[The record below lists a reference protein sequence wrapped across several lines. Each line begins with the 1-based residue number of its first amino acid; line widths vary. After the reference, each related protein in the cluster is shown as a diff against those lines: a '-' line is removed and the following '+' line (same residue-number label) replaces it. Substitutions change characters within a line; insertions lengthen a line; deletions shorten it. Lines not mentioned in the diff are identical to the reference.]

1 MRNRH
6 TQAFKQAPWRVEM
19 RSAGGTMLWLTALLV
34 IGGMYLTVSS
44 NVAQAGRRVMTLE
57 SRRQELLQ
65 STADLRAN
73 LAELTTPE
81 RLLERA
87 GSLGFKPAGPDDIE
101 YLEVEGYALGPA
113 FVAPRPLG
121 SLEQGSAGLSPSYTE
136 TLGAWLSRLI
146 GEDGSRP

>member
-1 MRNRH
+1 MRNRQK
-6 TQAFKQAPWRVEM
+6 QAFRQAPWRVEM
-19 RSAGGTMLWLTALLV
+19 RSAGGTMLWLTALLT

-44 NVAQAGRRVMTLE
+44 KVAQAGRQVLTLE

-65 STADLRAN
+65 STADMRAQ

-87 GSLGFKPAGPDDIE
+87 GSLGFRPAGPDDID
-101 YLEVEGYALGPA
+101 YIEVDGYSPQPA

-121 SLEQGSAGLSPSYTE
+121 SLEPGPTGLSPAYTE
-136 TLGAWLSRLI
+136 TLGAWLSRLF
-146 GEDGSRP
+146 GGGDPRP

>member
-1 MRNRH
+1 
-6 TQAFKQAPWRVEM
+6 M
-19 RSAGGTMLWLTALLV
+19 RSAGGTMLWMTALLI

-44 NVAQAGRRVMTLE
+44 KVAQAGREVLTLE

-65 STADLRAN
+65 SNADMRAQ

-87 GSLGFKPAGPDDIE
+87 ASLGFKPAGPDDID
-101 YLEVEGYALGPA
+101 YIEVDGYTPQPA

-121 SLEQGSAGLSPSYTE
+121 SLEPGPTGLSPAYTE
-136 TLGAWLSRLI
+136 TLGAWLSRLV
-146 GEDGSRP
+146 GGSDSHP